1 MARRNRLPEIE
12 KEHSESLHTLIP
24 RLLAEM
30 QTQKAV
36 ADHLGISQATLSVWL
51 RDNGFIAKTVYVKS
65 TPESEAI
72 NESAT

>member
-12 KEHSESLHTLIP
+12 KEHNESLHTLIP
-24 RLLAEM
+24 RLLDEFG
-30 QTQKAV
+30 TQKAV

-51 RDNGFIAKTVYVKS
+51 RDNGFIAKTVYVKD